1 MLNEPFQALARPSA
15 VHITVDTTRMWAKQI
30 RQRLWQWRGIWI
42 TAPTMTFAVVL
53 LRLTGAL
60 QLLEWA
66 TLDQF
71 FRLRPAEPTD
81 PRIVLVTISEA
92 DIAQQGWPI
101 TDARLAKALTNLK
114 QQQPRAIGIDLYRE
128 LPIVPGRE
136 QLIQVFESTP
146 NLIGIGKI
154 VSNPLSSAVQPPPTL
169 KQLGQV
175 GASDLVIDG
184 DGKIRRILLSLKDSQ
199 AKTILTLGA
208 KLAIM
213 YLQAEGVEAKVIDPN
228 ANRLQLGKATFLPM
242 LEQEGGYANVEI
254 GGYQILAN
262 FRHPSSPFPSI
273 SFTDVVNNKIPTDLL
288 RGKIVIIGAT
298 AESLGDYFY
307 TSYSTDLVD
316 RSAGVSIHANVASQI
331 ISAALDDRP
340 LLWSWTEPVEWL
352 WILGWALVGARLGWT
367 LKPPRW
373 TIVNL
378 LLANSALVAIA
389 YLLFLQ
395 GGWIVVVPPVL
406 AMMGA
411 TVVNK
416 AYILWEHLN
425 ASYRSLEEYSRTLE
439 QRVEVRTLEL
449 SQKNT
454 QLSQEIQERQR
465 AEAALRQSE
474 LQLRNQNTVLMSLSR
489 NKALYRGDLT
499 IALREITHAAAYTLG
514 IDRASIWL
522 YDEMKTK
529 LCCHDLFV
537 ANGNH
542 HSNGMTL
549 AATDHP
555 AYFQALIADW
565 VICADDAQTD
575 PRTREFYHSY
585 LAPLGITA
593 LLDVSIQLGGQNM
606 GILCLEQ
613 LGSPRQ
619 WTIEEQNFAGS
630 LADLT
635 SLAIEAQARL
645 RAEKALQEAEE
656 KYRSIFENAVEGI
669 FQTTFDGHFV
679 SANLALARIYGYD
692 SPLDLFSSLRN
703 IAKQLY
709 VEPQRR
715 TEFIRLI
722 QAQGEVVAFESQV
735 YRKDGS
741 VIWISENARAVRD
754 QRGQL
759 LYYEGIVQDITARK
773 QAELALRIEQ
783 EKSER
788 LLLNILPGA
797 IADRLKQSEDLIEQP
812 AHSRALIADS
822 FESVT
827 VLFADI
833 VNFTTLSAN
842 ISPADLVGL
851 LNRIFLMFDD
861 LCEKHGLEKIKTI
874 GDAYMVVGGLPQ
886 PRVDHAAA
894 IAEMALDMQAE
905 MQQFKTYAGEPIAVR
920 VGINT
925 GAVVAGVIG
934 KKKFIYDLWGDA
946 VNMASRME
954 SHGIAGGI
962 QVTDSTYQLLK
973 DQYRFEERG
982 SIQVKGRGQ
991 MQTYFLLDRQRCSL

>member
-1 MLNEPFQALARPSA
+1 M
-15 VHITVDTTRMWAKQI
+15 
-30 RQRLWQWRGIWI
+30 
-42 TAPTMTFAVVL
+42 
-53 LRLTGAL
+53 
-60 QLLEWA
+60 
-66 TLDQF
+66 
-71 FRLRPAEPTD
+71 
-81 PRIVLVTISEA
+81 
-92 DIAQQGWPI
+92 
-101 TDARLAKALTNLK
+101 
-114 QQQPRAIGIDLYRE
+114 
-128 LPIVPGRE
+128 
-136 QLIQVFESTP
+136 
-146 NLIGIGKI
+146 
-154 VSNPLSSAVQPPPTL
+154 
-169 KQLGQV
+169 
-175 GASDLVIDG
+175 
-184 DGKIRRILLSLKDSQ
+184 
-199 AKTILTLGA
+199 
-208 KLAIM
+208 
-213 YLQAEGVEAKVIDPN
+213 
-228 ANRLQLGKATFLPM
+228 
-242 LEQEGGYANVEI
+242 
-254 GGYQILAN
+254 
-262 FRHPSSPFPSI
+262 
-273 SFTDVVNNKIPTDLL
+273 
-288 RGKIVIIGAT
+288 
-298 AESLGDYFY
+298 
-307 TSYSTDLVD
+307 
-316 RSAGVSIHANVASQI
+316 

-373 TIVNL
+373 TIINL
-378 LLANSALVAIA
+378 LVANSALVAIA

-416 AYILWEHLN
+416 AYILWENLN
-425 ASYRSLEEYSRTLE
+425 DSFRSLEEYSRTLE

-449 SQKNT
+449 SQKNS
-454 QLSQEIQERQR
+454 QLYQEIQERQR

-499 IALREITHAAAYTLG
+499 IALREITQAAAYTLG

-522 YDEMKTK
+522 YDELKTK
-529 LCCHDLFV
+529 LCCHDLFEPSDDYHSRGMILTV
-537 ANGNH
+537 A
-542 HSNGMTL
+542 
-549 AATDHP
+549 DHP
-555 AYFQALIADW
+555 AYFQALAENW
-565 VICADDAQTD
+565 VICINDAQAD
-575 PRTREFYHSY
+575 QKTREFYHSY
-585 LAPLGITA
+585 LAPLGITS
-593 LLDVSIQLGGQNM
+593 LINISIQLGGQNM

-613 LGSPRQ
+613 MGEPRQ

-669 FQTTFDGHFV
+669 FQTTFDGHYL
-679 SANLALARIYGYD
+679 SANPALARIYGYD
-692 SPLDLFSSLRN
+692 SPLDLFSRLHN
-703 IAKQLY
+703 IAQQLY
-709 VEPQRR
+709 VDPQRR
-715 TEFIRLI
+715 AEFIRLI
-722 QAQGEVVAFESQV
+722 QIQGEVSVFESQV

-754 QRGQL
+754 ERGGL

-773 QAELALRIEQ
+773 QAEIALRIEQ

-797 IADRLKQSEDLIEQP
+797 IAERLKQSEDLIEHP

-842 ISPADLVGL
+842 ISPANLVGL

-886 PRVDHAAA
+886 PRPDHAAA

-905 MQQFKTYAGEPIAVR
+905 MKQFKTYEGQPIAVR

-962 QVTDSTYQLLK
+962 QVTESTYQLLK

-982 SIQVKGRGQ
+982 SIQVKGRGE
-991 MQTYFLLDRQRCSL
+991 MQTYFLLDRR

>member
-1 MLNEPFQALARPSA
+1 
-15 VHITVDTTRMWAKQI
+15 
-30 RQRLWQWRGIWI
+30 
-42 TAPTMTFAVVL
+42 MTLAVVT
-53 LRLTGAL
+53 LRFTGAL
-60 QLLEWA
+60 ELLEWA
-66 TLDQF
+66 TLDHF
-71 FRLRPAEPTD
+71 FRLRPAEPTES
-81 PRIVLVTISEA
+81 RVVLVTIDET

-101 TDARLAKALTNLK
+101 TDDRLAKALTHLK

-128 LPIVPGRE
+128 LPIAPGQK
-136 QLIQVFESTP
+136 QLIRVFESTP
-146 NLIGIGKI
+146 SLIGIGKI
-154 VSNPLSSAVQPPPTL
+154 VSNPLGSAVQSPPTL
-169 KQLGQV
+169 TKLGQV

-184 DGKIRRILLSLKDSQ
+184 DGKIRRVLLSLKDSQ
-199 AKTILTLGA
+199 NKTILTLGA

-213 YLQAEGVEAKVIDPN
+213 YLKAEGIEAKVLDPKTSK
-228 ANRLQLGKATFLPM
+228 LQLGKAIFLPM
-242 LEQEGGYANVEI
+242 QEQDGGYANVEAR
-254 GGYQILAN
+254 GYQILAN
-262 FRHPSSPFPSI
+262 FRHPIHPFPSI
-273 SFTDVVNNKIPTDLL
+273 SFTDVVNGKIPQDLL
-288 RGKIVIIGAT
+288 RDKVVLVGTT

-307 TSYSTDLVD
+307 TSYSTNLVD
-316 RSAGVSIHANVASQI
+316 RSAGVSIHANVTSQI
-331 ISAALDDRP
+331 ISAALDGRP
-340 LLWSWTEPVEWL
+340 LLWSWSDAVEWL

-378 LLANSALVAIA
+378 LLANAALVAIA

-406 AMMGA
+406 AMIGA

-416 AYILWEHLN
+416 AYILWENLN
-425 ASYRSLEEYSRTLE
+425 DSYRSLEEYSRTLE

-449 SQKNT
+449 SQKNS
-454 QLSQEIQERQR
+454 QLYQEIQERQR

-499 IALREITHAAAYTLG
+499 IALHEITHAATYTLG
-514 IDRASIWL
+514 IERASIWL
-522 YDEMKTK
+522 YDELKTK
-529 LCCHDLFV
+529 LCCHDLFE
-537 ANGNH
+537 ANDNR
-542 HSNGMTL
+542 HSRGVTL
-549 AATDHP
+549 AADDHP
-555 AYFQALIADW
+555 AYFQALAENW
-565 VICADDAQTD
+565 VICASDAQTN
-575 PRTREFYHSY
+575 PKTREFYHAY
-585 LAPLGITA
+585 LSPLGITSV
-593 LLDVSIQLGGQNM
+593 LDVSIQLGGQNM

-613 LGSPRQ
+613 IGTPRQ

-669 FQTTFDGHFV
+669 FQTTFEGHYL
-679 SANLALARIYGYD
+679 SANPALARIYGYD
-692 SPLDLFSSLRN
+692 SPLDLFSNLHN
-703 IAKQLY
+703 IAQQLY

-715 TEFIRLI
+715 AEFIQLI
-722 QAQGEVVAFESQV
+722 QAQGEVTTFESQV

-754 QRGQL
+754 EWGKL

-773 QAELALRIEQ
+773 QAEIALRIEQ

-797 IADRLKQSEDLIEQP
+797 IAERLKQSEDLIEQP
-812 AHSRALIADS
+812 AHSKALIADS

-874 GDAYMVVGGLPQ
+874 GDAYMVVGGLPH
-886 PRVDHAAA
+886 PRPDHAAA
-894 IAEMALDMQAE
+894 IAEMALDMQAA
-905 MQQFKTYAGEPIAVR
+905 MQQFRTYAGDPISVR

-954 SHGIAGGI
+954 SHGIVGSI
-962 QVTDSTYQLLK
+962 QVTESTYALLK
-973 DQYRFEERG
+973 DQYQFAARG
-982 SIQVKGRGQ
+982 SIEVKGRGQ
-991 MQTYFLLDRQRCSL
+991 MQTYFLLDRN

>member
-1 MLNEPFQALARPSA
+1 MSA
-15 VHITVDTTRMWAKQI
+15 VHITVDTTRMWAKQL
-30 RQRLWQWRGIWI
+30 RQRLWQGRGIWI
-42 TAPTMTFAVVL
+42 TAPTMTLAVVA
-53 LRLTGAL
+53 LRFTGAL

-71 FRLRPAEPTD
+71 FRWRSAEPAD
-81 PRIVLVTISEA
+81 PRIVLVTIDET

-101 TDARLAKALTNLK
+101 TDARLAQALTTLK

-128 LPIVPGRE
+128 LPIAPGRE

-154 VSNPLSSAVQPPPTL
+154 VSNPLGSAVQPPPTL
-169 KQLGQV
+169 DKLGQV

-199 AKTILTLGA
+199 NRTISALGT

-213 YLQAEGVEAKVIDPN
+213 YLQAEGIEAKVLDSDPSK
-228 ANRLQLGKATFLPM
+228 LQLGKAIFTPM
-242 LEQEGGYANVEI
+242 QEQEGGYANIEV

-262 FRHPSSPFPSI
+262 FRHPIHPFPSI
-273 SFTDVVNNKIPTDLL
+273 SFTDVVNGKIPRDLL
-288 RGKIVIIGAT
+288 RDKVVLLGAT

-307 TSYSTDLVD
+307 TSYSTDLID
-316 RSAGVSIHANVASQI
+316 RSAGVSIHANVVSQI
-331 ISAALDDRP
+331 ISAALDGRP
-340 LLWSWTEPVEWL
+340 LLWSWSETAEWL

-378 LLANSALVAIA
+378 LLANAAVGVSA

-395 GGWIVVVPPVL
+395 GGWIIVVPPML
-406 AMMGA
+406 AMIGA

-416 AYILWEHLN
+416 AYILWETLN

-439 QRVEVRTLEL
+439 HRVEVRTLEL
-449 SQKNT
+449 SQKNS

-514 IDRASIWL
+514 IERASIWL
-522 YDEMKTK
+522 YDEMKTQ
-529 LCCHDLFV
+529 LRCHDLFESSRDR
-537 ANGNH
+537 
-542 HSNGMTL
+542 HSKGMTL
-549 AATDHP
+549 TATDYP
-555 AYFQALIADW
+555 TYFQALAEDW
-565 VICADDAQTD
+565 IICADDAQTN
-575 PRTREFYHSY
+575 PKTREFYHAY
-585 LAPLGITA
+585 LSPLGVTS
-593 LLDVSIQLGGQNM
+593 LLDISIQLGGQIM

-613 LGSPRQ
+613 IGEPRQ

-645 RAEKALQEAEE
+645 RAEKALQDAEE

-669 FQTTFDGHFV
+669 FQTTFDGHYL
-679 SANLALARIYGYD
+679 SANPALARIYGFD
-692 SPLDLFSSLRN
+692 SPLDLFNNLHN
-703 IAKQLY
+703 IAQQLY

-715 TEFIRLI
+715 AEFIQLI
-722 QAQGEVVAFESQV
+722 QAQGEVAAFESQV

-754 QRGQL
+754 ERGRL

-773 QAELALRIEQ
+773 QVEIALRAEQ
-783 EKSER
+783 AKSER

-812 AHSRALIADS
+812 AHSKALIADS

-861 LCEKHGLEKIKTI
+861 LCDKHGLEKIKTI

-886 PRVDHAAA
+886 PRSDHAQA

-905 MQQFKTYAGEPIAVR
+905 MQQFSTYEGDPIAVR

-962 QVTDSTYQLLK
+962 QVTESTYGLLK
-973 DQYRFEERG
+973 DQYRFEPRG

-991 MQTYFLLDRQRCSL
+991 MQTYFLLDRQ

>member
-1 MLNEPFQALARPSA
+1 EPA
-15 VHITVDTTRMWAKQI
+15 
-30 RQRLWQWRGIWI
+30 
-42 TAPTMTFAVVL
+42 
-53 LRLTGAL
+53 
-60 QLLEWA
+60 
-66 TLDQF
+66 
-71 FRLRPAEPTD
+71 D
-81 PRIVLVTISEA
+81 PRIVLVTIDEA
-92 DIAQQGWPI
+92 DIAKQGWPI
-101 TDARLAKALTNLK
+101 TDAQLAKALNHLK
-114 QQQPRAIGIDLYRE
+114 QQQPRAIGFDLYRE
-128 LPIVPGRE
+128 LPIAPGRE
-136 QLIQVFESTP
+136 QLLQVFASTP

-154 VSNPLSSAVQPPPTL
+154 VSNPQGSAVSPPATL
-169 KQLGQV
+169 AKLGQV

-184 DGKIRRILLSLKDSQ
+184 DGKIRRVLLSLKDHQ
-199 AKTILTLGA
+199 NKTVLTLGT

-213 YLQAEGVEAKVIDPN
+213 YLKAEGIEAKVLDPDKN
-228 ANRLQLGKATFLPM
+228 KLQLGKAIFQPM
-242 LEQEGGYANVEI
+242 QEQEGGYANIEV

-262 FRHPSSPFPSI
+262 FRHPGYPFPRI
-273 SFTDVVNNKIPTDLL
+273 SFTDVVNGKIPQDLL
-288 RGKIVIIGAT
+288 RDKVVILGTT

-307 TSYSTDLVD
+307 TSYSTNLID
-316 RSAGVSIHANVASQI
+316 RSAGMSIHANVVSQI
-331 ISAALDDRP
+331 ISAALDGRP
-340 LLWSWTEPVEWL
+340 LLWSWAEPIEWL
-352 WILGWALVGARLGWT
+352 WILGWAIVGARLGWT

-378 LLANSALVAIA
+378 LLANTALAAIA

-395 GGWIVVVPPVL
+395 GGWIVVVPPIL
-406 AMMGA
+406 AMVGA

-416 AYILWEHLN
+416 AYILWENLN

-439 QRVEVRTLEL
+439 QRVEARTLEL
-449 SQKNT
+449 SHKNS
-454 QLSQEIQERQR
+454 QLYQEIQERQR

-514 IDRASIWL
+514 IERASIWL

-529 LCCHDLFV
+529 LQCHDLFESS
-537 ANGNH
+537 H
-542 HSNGMTL
+542 DRHSKGSTL
-549 AATDHP
+549 TATDYP
-555 AYFQALIADW
+555 TYFQALTEDW
-565 VICADDAQTD
+565 MICADHAQTN
-575 PRTREFYHSY
+575 PKTREFYDSY
-585 LAPLGITA
+585 LSPLGVTS
-593 LLDVSIQLGGQNM
+593 LLDISIQLGGQIM

-613 LGSPRQ
+613 IGEPRQ

-669 FQTTFDGHFV
+669 FQTTFDGHYL
-679 SANLALARIYGYD
+679 SANPALARIYGYD
-692 SPLDLFSSLRN
+692 SPIDLFTNLHN

-709 VEPQRR
+709 VKPHRR
-715 TEFIRLI
+715 AEFIQLMQEHEEI
-722 QAQGEVVAFESQV
+722 SAFESQV

-754 QRGQL
+754 ERGRL

-773 QAELALRIEQ
+773 QAEIALRAEQ
-783 EKSER
+783 EKSDR

-797 IADRLKQSEDLIEQP
+797 IADRLKQSEDVIEHP
-812 AHSRALIADS
+812 TNSKALIADS

-851 LNRIFLMFDD
+851 LNRIFLLFDD
-861 LCEKHGLEKIKTI
+861 LCEKHSLEKIKTI

-886 PRVDHAAA
+886 PRSDHAAA
-894 IAEMALDMQAE
+894 IAEMALDMQAA
-905 MQQFKTYAGEPIAVR
+905 MQQFRTYEGNPISVR

-962 QVTDSTYQLLK
+962 QVTESTYQLLK
-973 DQYRFEERG
+973 DHYWFEARG

-991 MQTYFLLDRQRCSL
+991 MQTYFLLDRR